1 MLCLRGI
8 LHDSGLDDQENVE
21 NATVSWST
29 TDKVRACWQKSITW
43 RSCLGGRLT
52 IWLCGRVPISSSQR
66 VGIGKSQ
73 IQSCRVRTRSL
84 SSWGS
89 TWVPGLRQSEMQAQA
104 EEINKKAA
112 SLVISFDSNNVKV
125 GHHLSS
131 HPGTGEELDWSNPIE
146 SPQLSRYT
154 ACTCGRVWP
163 YRRKGSATLK
173 TLHSFPS
180 FLWFPL
186 YILATRCHGP
196 KGLSVFS
203 WVCRDVEFWDMW
215 LFKSCQGHAMPCCAM
230 PCQQSERYWAM
241 ESWIYGCRTQEPD
254 PEIWWCLQ
262 STQFFSVWV
271 GSSDPTELL
280 PWVLQWPIAVPC
292 FWA

>member
-1 MLCLRGI
+1 M
-8 LHDSGLDDQENVE
+8 
-21 NATVSWST
+21 
-29 TDKVRACWQKSITW
+29 DKVRACWQKSITW

-52 IWLCGRVPISSSQR
+52 IWLCGRVPINSSQR

-73 IQSCRVRTRSL
+73 TQSCRVRTRSL

-112 SLVISFDSNNVKV
+112 SLVLSFDSNTVKV
-125 GHHLSS
+125 GRHLSS
-131 HPGTGEELDWSNPIE
+131 HPGTGEKLDWSNPIE

-163 YRRKGSATLK
+163 YCRKGSATLK

-180 FLWFPL
+180 FLWFL
-186 YILATRCHGP
+186 LCILATRCHGP

-203 WVCRDVEFWDMW
+203 WICRDVEFWDMW
-215 LFKSCQGHAMPCCAM
+215 LFKFCQGHAMPCHAM
-230 PCQQSERYWAM
+230 PCRARRVTDTGPWRVEYTVAEPRNLIQRSDGVSKAHSSFLCEWVVLIQQNYFHE
-241 ESWIYGCRTQEPD
+241 
-254 PEIWWCLQ
+254 
-262 STQFFSVWV
+262 FSN
-271 GSSDPTELL
+271 D
-280 PWVLQWPIAVPC
+280 Q
-292 FWA
+292 

>member
-8 LHDSGLDDQENVE
+8 LHDSGLGDQENVE

-52 IWLCGRVPISSSQR
+52 IWLCGRVPINSSQR

-104 EEINKKAA
+104 EEINKRAA

-163 YRRKGSATLK
+163 YRRKGS
-173 TLHSFPS
+173 FIS
-180 FLWFPL
+180 FLSLIPIVYFSYEMSW
-186 YILATRCHGP
+186 P
-196 KGLSVFS
+196 KGAQCFFLGLQRCWVLGHVAFQVLSG
-203 WVCRDVEFWDMW
+203 
-215 LFKSCQGHAMPCCAM
+215 SCHAMLCH
-230 PCQQSERYWAM
+230 
-241 ESWIYGCRTQEPD
+241 
-254 PEIWWCLQ
+254 
-262 STQFFSVWV
+262 
-271 GSSDPTELL
+271 
-280 PWVLQWPIAVPC
+280 AVPAEWEILGHGELNIWLQNPGTWSRDLMVSPKHTVLFC
-292 FWA
+292 VSG